1 LAKELFSRVLGIQK
15 IVKLKGES
23 FQRNSN
29 SGLAEGGGEMGA
41 IAKAFP
47 GDEDF
52 ARRER
57 NLRA

>member
-1 LAKELFSRVLGIQK
+1 VFSRVLGIQK

-29 SGLAEGGGEMGA
+29 SDVAAGGGEMGA